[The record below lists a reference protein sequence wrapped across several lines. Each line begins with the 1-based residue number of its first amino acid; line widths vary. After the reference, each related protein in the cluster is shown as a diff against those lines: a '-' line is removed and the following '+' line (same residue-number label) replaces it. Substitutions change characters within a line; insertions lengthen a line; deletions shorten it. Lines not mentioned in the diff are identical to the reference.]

1 MFHSLQT
8 WNKYENNCKMP
19 DFMRL
24 HTQNGDSP
32 SPFLPIWQINDTLEE
47 EDCYRFLAQ
56 RWCTSS
62 FWSKSIWQIFNGVV
76 LTPDGIDDLLLLRET
91 GVLLLCLLFAS
102 ISELKVDEALS
113 FQSHMVILSNA
124 HLSSTLLC
132 LEKNPIKVQDWN
144 PLCEVMFTRWEKYW
158 QTKTV
163 EVFEKMLN
171 GL

>member
-1 MFHSLQT
+1 
-8 WNKYENNCKMP
+8 MP

-76 LTPDGIDDLLLLRET
+76 LTPDGIDDLFLLRET
-91 GVLLLCLLFAS
+91 GVLLLCLLFAG

-124 HLSSTLLC
+124 HLSSTLPC
-132 LEKNPIKVQDWN
+132 LEKNPEKCRIKIFKSSSYVH
-144 PLCEVMFTRWEKYW
+144 PLREILTNENSGSFWKG
-158 QTKTV
+158 V
-163 EVFEKMLN
+163 EWAAIRSK
-171 GL
+171 